1 MKKVWIAAIVF
12 AVIALIGLV
21 SFIGNMRSVNAGAF
35 ILPGIVS
42 AVLFYLYA
50 KNTKNDKQQ

>member
-1 MKKVWIAAIVF
+1 MKKVWLAAIVF

-21 SFIGNMRSVNAGAF
+21 SFIGGQRGVNAGVF